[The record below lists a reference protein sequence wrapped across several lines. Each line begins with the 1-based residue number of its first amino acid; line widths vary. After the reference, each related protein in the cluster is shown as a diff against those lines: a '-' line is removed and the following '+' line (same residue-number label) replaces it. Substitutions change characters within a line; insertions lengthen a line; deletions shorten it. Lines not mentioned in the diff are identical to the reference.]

1 MPRSLAVLLLADAVP
16 LGVLVM
22 LVRVAG
28 PVPAWD
34 SIYAEDLSIFL
45 VQALQHPWHL
55 LVPAAGYLQLVPR
68 LIAQFVVCLPL
79 RDAAAAFAISGAL
92 VTTGCALFIFHASAG
107 HVRSAV
113 LRVVLALAVVLLPV
127 APLEI
132 ADSGVNTPWY
142 LLFALFWAVL
152 WRPGTRAGMAGA
164 AAVGFLTAAS
174 TTMSVVFAPLLLAR
188 VIALPRLREHAVTAG
203 WAAGCLLQV
212 PYVVGNL
219 GSAQSRAAH
228 PAAPGPVLA
237 FYAHE
242 VVLPVLGWHLA
253 WRLQA
258 FAGRNGATLIIG
270 VILAVV
276 FGWALL
282 TQRGQARV
290 FVVAAL
296 ITGFLSAAFGATLR
310 SGVTTS
316 PVAENFES
324 GSRYTALPIFLI
336 EAAAVVAVGSFICHG
351 QQRLRTVAAVA
362 ALVGVLSVGWI
373 TDFRYQGLRSS
384 TTNWPPTATAW
395 LHACQ
400 RTPDGVIRERTG
412 AGPRTAIPCASLRRL
427 CRVARS
433 CGAGA
438 PGRAGR
444 ERAADPPGSRGSWQA
459 AARARRPSPARDLYG
474 IGCAGRPPA
483 SGGRSRHPPR
493 PR

>member
-1 MPRSLAVLLLADAVP
+1 MLRELFPEPAEPEPLRVPRSLSVLLLAAAVP

-68 LIAQFVVCLPL
+68 LIAQFVVYLPL

-132 ADSGVNTPWY
+132 ADSGVNSPWY

-212 PYVVGNL
+212 PYVVSNL

-228 PAAPGPVLA
+228 PASPGPVLA
-237 FYAHE
+237 FYGHE
-242 VVLPVLGWHLA
+242 VVLPALGWHLA
-253 WRLQA
+253 WWLQSA
-258 FAGRNGATLIIG
+258 AGRNGATLIIG
-270 VILAVV
+270 GILAV
-276 FGWALL
+276 FFLWALI
-282 TQRGQARV
+282 TQRGRPRV

-296 ITGFLSAAFGATLR
+296 LTGLLFAAFGAIISSNLP
-310 SGVTTS
+310 GLPVT
-316 PVAENFES
+316 EDIEH
-324 GSRYTALPIFLI
+324 GSRYTTLPIFLI
-336 EAAAVVAVGSFICHG
+336 DAAAIVAVDSFIRHR
-351 QQRLRTVAAVA
+351 QLRLQTVAAVT

-373 TDFRYQGLRSS
+373 TDFRYNGFRSDDA
-384 TTNWPPTATAW
+384 TNWPPVAAAW

-400 RTPDGVIRERTG
+400 HTPNGIIHEQ
-412 AGPRTAIPCASLRRL
+412 AGSTVLKPIPCARLRRL
-427 CRVARS
+427 CLTLV
-433 CGAGA
+433 A
-438 PGRAGR
+438 PG
-444 ERAADPPGSRGSWQA
+444 S
-459 AARARRPSPARDLYG
+459 
-474 IGCAGRPPA
+474 PPA
-483 SGGRSRHPPR
+483 SVNATAPPCCYISSKQDYHTGACPG